1 MHLARRHGF
10 PVPGVHEVR
19 PDALVL
25 ERIAGPSMGSNLR
38 RHPWLGPRHVRTL
51 ADLHARLHAIP
62 YESGRLLHLDLHPEN
77 ILLSPRGPVVID
89 WTNAEAGDPAQDV
102 ALSWLILETSAGLP
116 GRLLARLF
124 AREVGRDTIRRGIAD
139 ASAFRLADPHV
150 TDAERARVRHV
161 VP

>member
-1 MHLARRHGF
+1 MDLARRHRF
-10 PVPGVHEVR
+10 PVPRVHEVR

-38 RHPWLGPRHVRTL
+38 RHRGSARDTFAPWRTCT
-51 ADLHARLHAIP
+51 
-62 YESGRLLHLDLHPEN
+62 
-77 ILLSPRGPVVID
+77 RGCTPFRTKAAGCCTWTCIRRTSSSRGGAPVVID
-89 WTNAEAGDPAQDV
+89 WTNADAGDPAQDM

-139 ASAFRLADPHV
+139 ASAFRIADPHV
-150 TDAERARVRHV
+150 TDAERARVPRA